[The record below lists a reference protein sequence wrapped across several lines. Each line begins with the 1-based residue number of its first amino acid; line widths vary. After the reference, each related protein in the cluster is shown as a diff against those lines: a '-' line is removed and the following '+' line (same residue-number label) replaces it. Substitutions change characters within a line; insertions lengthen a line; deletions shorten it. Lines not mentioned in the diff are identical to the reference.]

1 MKLHAGDEIAI
12 VPPSQLTRETSW
24 TGLMIESASQNT
36 KTVLELDL
44 AAYSDIASALE
55 ENLDVQAV
63 KTFQDQIQSFVD
75 VGLSELG
82 LLREQLVFATAGD
95 NALLIFDDPAVMHRF
110 AKIVQEATVK
120 HNRKKSVESAKRWFR
135 MGAATGAVL
144 VIAEERRIV
153 GTTVA
158 RAVRLEAAAEKGEL
172 IIDAETYD
180 ALPDDLKQAY
190 GPEEIVPGKRAER
203 FTVRRCPMV
212 SLKPDV
218 TPPVA
223 TPPQKN
229 LPPVFT
235 KIKRHVKD
243 WFSPTRLVFAL
254 VIGAFL
260 LLLLNHH
267 GTSPQLANSSDPVNP
282 VNSAPNGQ
290 FEDLTMRELDPATGS
305 RLGMPTNLTGVEV
318 TAVKI
323 DSSPYSAG
331 MMPEDIITEISGQP
345 VSSISDVVRLCS
357 GSPSETIAIKIWR
370 HSDDGQNF
378 RVLTVN
384 NTQAVH

>member
-1 MKLHAGDEIAI
+1 
-12 VPPSQLTRETSW
+12 
-24 TGLMIESASQNT
+24 MIESASQNT

-75 VGLSELG
+75 VGLAELG
-82 LLREQLVFATAGD
+82 LHRDQLVFATAGD

-144 VIAEERRIV
+144 VIVEERRIV

-180 ALPDDLKQAY
+180 ALPDDLKQGY
-190 GPEEIVPGKRAER
+190 GPEEIVAGKRAER
-203 FTVRRCPMV
+203 FTVRRCALV
-212 SLKPDV
+212 SLKPKV
-218 TPPVA
+218 EEPAIIPAPKVEA
-223 TPPQKN
+223 PI
-229 LPPVFT
+229 LPPPT
-235 KIKRHVKD
+235 KRKIK
-243 WFSPTRLVFAL
+243 WLPLAYSAGAL
-254 VIGAFL
+254 VVGAILLAFFL
-260 LLLLNHH
+260 NRHQPSFQQFQQP
-267 GTSPQLANSSDPVNP
+267 TAPV
-282 VNSAPNGQ
+282 VNYVPNGQ
-290 FEDLTMRELDPATGS
+290 FEDLTVRNLDQSARA
-305 RLGMPTNLTGVEV
+305 RLAMPDNVEGVEV

-323 DSSPYSAG
+323 DSSPYAAG
-331 MMPEDIITEISGQP
+331 MMPEDVITGISGQP
-345 VSSISDVVRLCS
+345 VHNLNDVVRLCS
-357 GSPSETIAIKIWR
+357 GSTEDTTAIQIWR
-370 HSDDGQNF
+370 HTDETGSKIH
-378 RVLTVN
+378 VLTVN
-384 NTQAVH
+384 SSQAAH

>member
-135 MGAATGAVL
+135 MGAATGVEGRAC
-144 VIAEERRIV
+144 AS
-153 GTTVA
+153 A
-158 RAVRLEAAAEKGEL
+158 R
-172 IIDAETYD
+172 
-180 ALPDDLKQAY
+180 
-190 GPEEIVPGKRAER
+190 
-203 FTVRRCPMV
+203 
-212 SLKPDV
+212 S
-218 TPPVA
+218 
-223 TPPQKN
+223 
-229 LPPVFT
+229 
-235 KIKRHVKD
+235 
-243 WFSPTRLVFAL
+243 
-254 VIGAFL
+254 
-260 LLLLNHH
+260 
-267 GTSPQLANSSDPVNP
+267 TSR
-282 VNSAPNGQ
+282 SA
-290 FEDLTMRELDPATGS
+290 
-305 RLGMPTNLTGVEV
+305 
-318 TAVKI
+318 
-323 DSSPYSAG
+323 
-331 MMPEDIITEISGQP
+331 
-345 VSSISDVVRLCS
+345 
-357 GSPSETIAIKIWR
+357 
-370 HSDDGQNF
+370 
-378 RVLTVN
+378 
-384 NTQAVH
+384 

>member
-1 MKLHAGDEIAI
+1 MTES
-12 VPPSQLTRETSW
+12 PSQN
-24 TGLMIESASQNT
+24 I

-75 VGLSELG
+75 VGLAELG
-82 LLREQLVFATAGD
+82 LQRDQLVFATAGD

-172 IIDAETYD
+172 IVDAETYD

-190 GPEEIVPGKRAER
+190 GLEEIVAGKRAEC

-212 SLKPDV
+212 SLQPDAVAPTVVPPPKIEAPV
-218 TPPVA
+218 TRA
-223 TPPQKN
+223 Q
-229 LPPVFT
+229 FG
-235 KIKRHVKD
+235 RVKK
-243 WFSPTRLVFAL
+243 WFSPAWLVAAL
-254 VIGAFL
+254 VIGVILFKFL
-260 LLLLNHH
+260 
-267 GTSPQLANSSDPVNP
+267 TRQPQSAAPV
-282 VNSAPNGQ
+282 VDAAPNGQ
-290 FEDLTMRELDPATGS
+290 FEDLSVRNLDQATRT
-305 RLGMPTNLTGVEV
+305 RLGVPSNLDGVEV

-323 DSSPYSAG
+323 DSSPYAAG
-331 MMPEDIITEISGQP
+331 MMPEDIITAISGQA
-345 VSSISDVVRLCS
+345 VRNINDVVRLCS
-357 GSPSETIAIKIWR
+357 SSSEETIAIQIWR
-370 HSDDGQNF
+370 HTDDGQKF
-378 RVLTVN
+378 HVLTVN
-384 NTQAVH
+384 NTQTGR

>member
-1 MKLHAGDEIAI
+1 
-12 VPPSQLTRETSW
+12 
-24 TGLMIESASQNT
+24 MIESPSQNT

-75 VGLSELG
+75 VGLTELG
-82 LLREQLVFATAGD
+82 LQRDQLVFATAGD

-172 IIDAETYD
+172 IVDAETFD

-190 GPEEIVPGKRAER
+190 GPEEIVAGKRAER
-203 FTVRRCPMV
+203 FAVRRCPMV
-212 SLKPDV
+212 SLRPD
-218 TPPVA
+218 TALPAA
-223 TPPQKN
+223 TQPQKISATI
-229 LPPVFT
+229 VT
-235 KIKRHVKD
+235 KLSRHAKN
-243 WFSPTRLVFAL
+243 WFSPARLAVAL
-254 VIGAFL
+254 AVGAL
-260 LLLLNHH
+260 LLFLLNHH
-267 GTSPQLANSSDPVNP
+267 GTPPQP
-282 VNSAPNGQ
+282 VNSIDPVDPINPAPNGQ
-290 FEDLTMRELDPATGS
+290 FEDLTMRELDPATRA
-305 RLGMPTNLTGVEV
+305 RLGVSATVTGVEV

-323 DSSPYSAG
+323 DSSPYAAG
-331 MMPEDIITEISGQP
+331 MMPEDIITQISGQP
-345 VSSISDVVRLCS
+345 ISNISDVVRLCS
-357 GSPSETIAIKIWR
+357 GSPGETIAIQIWR
-370 HSDDGQNF
+370 RSDDGQNF
-378 RVLTVN
+378 HVLTVN
-384 NTQAVH
+384 NTQSGH

>member
-1 MKLHAGDEIAI
+1 
-12 VPPSQLTRETSW
+12 
-24 TGLMIESASQNT
+24 MIESASQNT

-55 ENLDVQAV
+55 EHLDVQAV

-75 VGLSELG
+75 VGLAELG
-82 LLREQLVFATAGD
+82 LQRDQLVFATAGD

-190 GPEEIVPGKRAER
+190 GPEEIVAGKRAER
-203 FTVRRCPMV
+203 FTVRRCPLV
-212 SLKPDV
+212 SLKSDV
-218 TPPVA
+218 TPPAA
-223 TPPQKN
+223 TPVPPKVTTPIASKPSGLQK
-229 LPPVFT
+229 
-235 KIKRHVKD
+235 K
-243 WFSPTRLVFAL
+243 WFSPTRLVIAL

-260 LLLLNHH
+260 LLLLIHH
-267 GTSPQLANSSDPVNP
+267 GTSPQLANSNDPVNP
-282 VNSAPNGQ
+282 VNPTPNGQ
-290 FEDLTMRELDPATGS
+290 FEDLTMRELDPAI
-305 RLGMPTNLTGVEV
+305 RAHLGVPANVTGVEI

-323 DSSPYSAG
+323 DSSPYAAG
-331 MMPEDIITEISGQP
+331 MMPEDIITGISGQP
-345 VSSISDVVRLCS
+345 VNNLNDVVRLCS
-357 GSPSETIAIKIWR
+357 SSSGETIAIQIWR

-384 NTQAVH
+384 NTQTVH

>member
-1 MKLHAGDEIAI
+1 
-12 VPPSQLTRETSW
+12 
-24 TGLMIESASQNT
+24 MIESASQNT

-82 LLREQLVFATAGD
+82 LQREQLVFATAGD

-172 IIDAETYD
+172 IVDAETYD
-180 ALPDDLKQAY
+180 ALPDDLKQGY
-190 GPEEIVPGKRAER
+190 GPEEIVAGKRAER
-203 FTVRRCPMV
+203 FTVRRCALV
-212 SLKPDV
+212 SLKPKVDEPAIIPAPKV
-218 TPPVA
+218 EAPVLPTP
-223 TPPQKN
+223 TKRQIKW
-229 LPPVFT
+229 LPLAY
-235 KIKRHVKD
+235 
-243 WFSPTRLVFAL
+243 SAGAL
-254 VIGAFL
+254 VVGIIL
-260 LLLLNHH
+260 LAVFLNHH
-267 GTSPQLANSSDPVNP
+267 QQPTQPTAPV
-282 VNSAPNGQ
+282 VNYAPNGQ
-290 FEDLTMRELDPATGS
+290 FEDLTVRNLDQATRT
-305 RLGMPTNLTGVEV
+305 RLAMPDNIDGVEV

-323 DSSPYSAG
+323 DSSPYAAG
-331 MMPEDIITEISGQP
+331 MMPEDIITAISGQP
-345 VSSISDVVRLCS
+345 VRNLNDVVRLCS
-357 GSPSETIAIKIWR
+357 GSTEDTIAIQIWR
-370 HSDDGQNF
+370 HSDEAGSKIH
-378 RVLTVN
+378 VLTVN
-384 NTQAVH
+384 SSQAAH